1 MAGDYGF
8 FWNGTLANDLFE
20 VLWAS
25 DESNVH
31 VEGRARKKS
40 FAGRWAFSVVF
51 SELGLVAERARKYRF
66 CVRETWDAVNNA
78 LWSTKCA
85 EGWVS
90 HSLVP

>member
-1 MAGDYGF
+1 MACDYGF

-31 VEGRARKKS
+31 VEGRARKKR

-51 SELGLVAERARKYRF
+51 SELGLVAEQAGKYR
-66 CVRETWDAVNNA
+66 CGVRETWDAVNDA
-78 LWSTKCA
+78 LGATKSA

-90 HSLVP
+90 HLLVS